1 MLGAWVLLQRVN
13 GLARST
19 TYLYEQETA
28 DYHTTMEQIDKERI
42 DNIYRDVPLEE
53 IPWNVE
59 TPPQALVDLVES
71 GRISPCKTI
80 DLGCGAGNYAIYLAT
95 RGFDVTGVDASP
107 TAVHIAEHNA
117 QQKGVTCTFLVADI
131 LGDLHEVTDTF
142 DFAYDWEV
150 LHHIFP
156 EQRKRYVENVHR
168 LLNPRGKYLSVCFSE
183 DDPQFGGAGK
193 YRETPLGT
201 VLYFSSEGELRD
213 LFAPLFTILELRT
226 IEVHAKFA
234 PHRANYAF
242 MERT

>member
-1 MLGAWVLLQRVN
+1 MK
-13 GLARST
+13 
-19 TYLYEQETA
+19 
-28 DYHTTMEQIDKERI
+28 QIDI
-42 DNIYRDVPLEE
+42 DEIYRDVPLEE

-95 RGFDVTGVDASP
+95 RGFNVTGVDSSP
-107 TAVHIAEHNA
+107 TAVHIAEQNA
-117 QQKGVTCTFLVADI
+117 QQKGVMCTFLVADI

-150 LHHIFP
+150 LHVIFP
-156 EQRKRYVENVHR
+156 AQRKRYVENVHR

-183 DDPQFGGAGK
+183 DDPQFGGSGK
-193 YRETPLGT
+193 YRETRLGT

-213 LFAPLFTILELRT
+213 LFEPLFKILDLRT
-226 IEVHAKFA
+226 IEIHAKFA
-234 PHRANYAF
+234 PHLANYAF
-242 MERT
+242 MERK